1 MIPQLEHHGTGP
13 GRSVETLVIDFHT
26 HSSASDGAI
35 SPEDLIA
42 RVAREGIQHFA
53 LTDHDTINGYLAV
66 RDQVPPGLTLVS
78 GVELSCQWARM
89 GIHIVGLGFD
99 PEAENIVRHLGKL
112 DAARLDRAERIAERL
127 AKSGMPG
134 ALAGAQS
141 VARGAQIGRPHF
153 ARWMVLAGYVDS
165 EEMAFKRFLGRGKPG
180 DISVLWPSLEVP
192 VRAIKD
198 AGGVAV
204 LAHPL
209 DYKMTATKLRAL
221 VAAFAEAGGDAVELI
236 NGKPKPG
243 DIAILWR
250 LADAHHLDVSV
261 GSDFHRDTPYGA
273 ALGVNTAEIPPGRG
287 VWERL

>member
-1 MIPQLEHHGTGP
+1 M
-13 GRSVETLVIDFHT
+13 IDFHT

-66 RDQVPPGLTLVS
+66 RDRVPPGLTLVS

-99 PEAENIVRHLGKL
+99 PEAENIVRHLREL
-112 DAARLDRAERIAERL
+112 DAARLNRAERIAERL
-127 AKSGMPG
+127 AKSGMPR

-153 ARWMVLAGYVDS
+153 ARWMVSAGHVDS
-165 EEMAFKRFLGRGKPG
+165 EEVAFKRFLGRGKPG
-180 DISVLWPSLEVP
+180 DISVLWPSLEVT

-236 NGKPKPG
+236 NGRPKPG
-243 DIAILWR
+243 DIATLWR
-250 LADAHHLDVSV
+250 LADAHHLGVSV
-261 GSDFHRDTPYGA
+261 GSDFHRDTPHGA
-273 ALGVNTAEIPPGRG
+273 ALGVNIAEIPPGRG

>member
-1 MIPQLEHHGTGP
+1 MIPQPEHHGNGP

-99 PEAENIVRHLGKL
+99 PEAENMVRHLGGL
-112 DAARLDRAERIAERL
+112 NAARLDRAERIAERL

-180 DISVLWPSLEVP
+180 DISVLWPSLEVT

-221 VAAFAEAGGDAVELI
+221 VAAFAEAGGEAVELI

-250 LADAHHLDVSV
+250 LADAHHLGVSV